1 MGWRSLNGELAESF
15 MGHSSSLSSYLAR
28 EGIYTRGLGTLRR
41 IGSNQDLKL
50 HPVHLLHGTFTNS
63 PIIPKAQ
70 IRKSSF
76 KIQHHPPMKFA
87 VNRNSMGD
95 WKTKNFYNYQCKRK
109 SKTGAQEKM
118 PKNDLLDALGDAMT
132 TILTLI
138 LTTILSP

>member
-1 MGWRSLNGELAESF
+1 MSKYGDLDSCRSLDCVWGERSLNGELAESF

-63 PIIPKAQ
+63 PIIPKVQ

-76 KIQHHPPMKFA
+76 KIQHHPPVKFA
-87 VNRNSMGD
+87 VNRNTMGY
-95 WKTKNFYNYQCKRK
+95 WKTKSSYFNGTRFCH
-109 SKTGAQEKM
+109 
-118 PKNDLLDALGDAMT
+118 
-132 TILTLI
+132 
-138 LTTILSP
+138 

>member
-1 MGWRSLNGELAESF
+1 MSKYEDLGSCRSPDCVWGERSLNGELAESF

-50 HPVHLLHGTFTNS
+50 HPVHLLHGTCSNS
-63 PIIPKAQ
+63 PIIPKVQ

-76 KIQHHPPMKFA
+76 EIQHHPPVKFA
-87 VNRNSMGD
+87 VNRNSMVD

-109 SKTGAQEKM
+109 SKTGAQGKKCQKM
-118 PKNDLLDALGDAMT
+118 T
-132 TILTLI
+132 Y
-138 LTTILSP
+138 